1 MAILLV
7 EYRTPDFEG
16 WKEVFDRDP
25 MDRQGSGVT
34 RHWIY
39 RDADD
44 PNHVILSLEFASA
57 QAARTFLDLLESGQG
72 GLRRGRGLGPGGGRG
87 GLELSPAA
95 C

>member
-44 PNHVILSLEFASA
+44 PNHLILSLEFASA
-57 QAARTFLDLLESGQG
+57 QAARTFLDLLEPVREVSGVVEAWVMEEAEAG
-72 GLRRGRGLGPGGGRG
+72 
-87 GLELSPAA
+87 SN
-95 C
+95 